1 MIREYNGER
10 SSHCSQCAS
19 DPSEGAIVPNCRDLL
34 SDCFEKY
41 GKLTEGALNLKYDT
55 ISSMDPSKLEGT
67 FSDFHSA
74 PASTVWRPNQI

>member
-1 MIREYNGER
+1 MERGAAIAANVHPIRVKEQLFLIAG
-10 SSHCSQCAS
+10 
-19 DPSEGAIVPNCRDLL
+19 CRDLL
-34 SDCFEKY
+34 SNCFEKY